1 MLWGGLRGRVPRCF
15 RRRTLRIVHIERD
28 RHMFVFFQAEDGIRD
43 AEVTGIQ
50 TCALPISSHSPSTQ
64 SHTAQSCPRPTETEL
79 PECRPRYLL
88 PAPQTPMRGAAT
100 GIYAR
105 ALKRHVYRPLAGTA
119 TARCQPAQRRGRHLG
134 GFALSRI
141 VVTRPPR
148 VQLLGLLPAILKPCG
163 PACAQPFTNR
173 NVEPIVT
180 EEWHETPA
188 FVIENADRA
197 HRIAEDLF
205 RDFGDRVRIEV
216 VGFDSPRGGWLGL
229 RHQIGKGFAVIVD
242 GREVFRDPKD
252 SDPTKGAGLWAPST
266 SPSPR

>member
-1 MLWGGLRGRVPRCF
+1 MPGRLNVTFTDPSRGPQQPGV
-15 RRRTLRIVHIERD
+15 
-28 RHMFVFFQAEDGIRD
+28 
-43 AEVTGIQ
+43 
-50 TCALPISSHSPSTQ
+50 SH
-64 SHTAQSCPRPTETEL
+64 
-79 PECRPRYLL
+79 
-88 PAPQTPMRGAAT
+88 
-100 GIYAR
+100 
-105 ALKRHVYRPLAGTA
+105 
-119 TARCQPAQRRGRHLG
+119 AQRRGRHLG

-148 VQLLGLLPAILKPCG
+148 VQLLGLLLAILKPCG

-173 NVEPIVT
+173 NVEAMRE

-216 VGFDSPRGGWLGL
+216 VGFDSPRGVWLGL

-252 SDPTKGAGLWAPST
+252 SDPIKGAVSRALLTRPALA
-266 SPSPR
+266 

>member
-1 MLWGGLRGRVPRCF
+1 
-15 RRRTLRIVHIERD
+15 
-28 RHMFVFFQAEDGIRD
+28 
-43 AEVTGIQ
+43 
-50 TCALPISSHSPSTQ
+50 
-64 SHTAQSCPRPTETEL
+64 
-79 PECRPRYLL
+79 
-88 PAPQTPMRGAAT
+88 
-100 GIYAR
+100 
-105 ALKRHVYRPLAGTA
+105 
-119 TARCQPAQRRGRHLG
+119 
-134 GFALSRI
+134 

-173 NVEPIVT
+173 NVEALRE

-216 VGFDSPRGGWLGL
+216 VGLDSPRGVWLGL
-229 RHQIGKGFAVIVD
+229 RHQVGKGFAVIVD

-252 SDPTKGAGLWAPST
+252 SGPVKGAVSRALST
-266 SPSPR
+266 RPPPA

>member
-1 MLWGGLRGRVPRCF
+1 MSGRLNVTFTDPSRGPP
-15 RRRTLRIVHIERD
+15 
-28 RHMFVFFQAEDGIRD
+28 QPGA
-43 AEVTGIQ
+43 
-50 TCALPISSHSPSTQ
+50 SH
-64 SHTAQSCPRPTETEL
+64 
-79 PECRPRYLL
+79 
-88 PAPQTPMRGAAT
+88 
-100 GIYAR
+100 AR
-105 ALKRHVYRPLAGTA
+105 
-119 TARCQPAQRRGRHLG
+119 RRGRHLG

-148 VQLLGLLPAILKPCG
+148 VQLLGLLPAVLKPCG

-173 NVEPIVT
+173 NVEALRE

-216 VGFDSPRGGWLGL
+216 VGFDSPRGVWLGL

-252 SDPTKGAGLWAPST
+252 SDPIKGAVSRALST
-266 SPSPR
+266 RPALA